1 MRLTTLRISNARN
14 IVEMEI
20 PLAAGFTA
28 FVGPN
33 GAGKTS
39 VLEAAYL
46 LSHAQ
51 SFRPG
56 PNDVLVRDGA
66 DRMVLFGRA
75 ERSAGAVQLGLAR
88 EFGGWLAK
96 VNHEPVSNLSELL
109 REFALVCLEPGS
121 HALIS
126 GPGALRRRFLDW
138 GVFHLEPEHFG
149 RTRQY
154 QRLLRQRNTLLK
166 QGRDLK
172 QLDAWDNGLAEAGE
186 ALAEARAQHFRSY
199 ARTLSDVLAVFLPE
213 LGTPAISLGR
223 GWSEQTSLIQALAE
237 TRVRDMS
244 KGHTTRGPHRADWC
258 ISFANAP
265 TREHLSRGQ
274 EKLCALACVL
284 AQAQQYC
291 EQRGEWPVVALDD
304 LASELDEQHQ
314 KTVVSLL
321 ARAGAQVLVSGT
333 ELPVSLHNTDSD
345 LSVFHVEHGNLR

>member
-1 MRLTTLRISNARN
+1 MRLTTLRILNARN
-14 IVEMEI
+14 ISEMEI
-20 PLAAGFTA
+20 PLQAGFTV

-56 PNDVLVRDGA
+56 PNDVLIRKGA

-75 ERSAGAVQLGLAR
+75 ETSRGEVQLGLAR
-88 EFGGWLAK
+88 ESGSWFAK
-96 VNHEPVSNLSELL
+96 VNQEPVSNLADLL

-138 GVFHLEPEHFG
+138 GVFHVEPEHFA

-154 QRLLRQRNTLLK
+154 QRLLRQRNALLK
-166 QGRDLK
+166 QGRDLR
-172 QLDAWDNGLAEAGE
+172 QLDAWDEGLAQAGE
-186 ALAEARAQHFRSY
+186 NLAEARARHFHAYSN
-199 ARTLSDVLAVFLPE
+199 TLNEVLAVFLPE
-213 LGTPAISLGR
+213 LGAPAISLGR
-223 GWSEQTSLIQALAE
+223 GWAEQTSLAEALVE
-237 TRVRDMS
+237 TRLRDIA
-244 KGHTTRGPHRADWC
+244 KGHTTRGPHRADWN

-265 TREHLSRGQ
+265 AREYLSRGQ

-284 AQAQQYC
+284 AQAQQYS
-291 EQRGEWPVVALDD
+291 EQRNEWPVVALDD

-314 KTVVSLL
+314 QTVVSLL

-333 ELPVSLHNTDSD
+333 ELPPSLQKAVAN